1 MNFQDKVRLQT
12 GLTFDDVL
20 LVPRRSRIASRH
32 AVDTSSRISR
42 NIRCRLPILSANM
55 DTVTEAAMAVA
66 MARAG
71 GIGIIHRFLAPER
84 QAQEVTRVKRAESL
98 VVADPVTIRQDCTV
112 GQALQTMRE
121 REVGGLVVLDREG
134 RVCGILTRRDTAL
147 APDTDVPVSELM
159 TPRERLVTALPGIS
173 LPDARALLHAHR
185 VEKLPLVQ
193 EDGRLVGLITAQD
206 ILKLQQ
212 HPNSTKDERGR
223 LRVGAAVGVRAADVE
238 RAGLLLAAG
247 ADLLVLDIAHG
258 HSDLALEMLRRL
270 KAEYPKAEIMAGNV
284 ATPEGVRDLA
294 EAGADAVK
302 VGVGSGSICITRVVT
317 GSGYPQLSA
326 ILESAEVA
334 RALDVP
340 LVSDGGVRQ
349 GGDLTKALAAG
360 ASSVM
365 VGGLLA
371 GTTESPGASV
381 IRDGRRY
388 KVVRGMA
395 SLTANVS
402 RLEVDQHREVDPED
416 WERVVP
422 EGVEATVP
430 YRGDVTDV
438 LYQLVGG
445 LRSGMTYV
453 GASSLQD
460 LWERAQF
467 VRITGA
473 GFKESGS
480 HDVQRI

>member
-1 MNFQDKVRLQT
+1 MHG
-12 GLTFDDVL
+12 GLEE
-20 LVPRRSRIASRH
+20 H
-32 AVDTSSRISR
+32 
-42 NIRCRLPILSANM
+42 
-55 DTVTEAAMAVA
+55 
-66 MARAG
+66 
-71 GIGIIHRFLAPER
+71 
-84 QAQEVTRVKRAESL
+84 EVTGPG
-98 VVADPVTIRQDCTV
+98 VV
-112 GQALQTMRE
+112 
-121 REVGGLVVLDREG
+121 DRG
-134 RVCGILTRRDTAL
+134 DLAAL
-147 APDTDVPVSELM
+147 A
-159 TPRERLVTALPGIS
+159 
-173 LPDARALLHAHR
+173 
-185 VEKLPLVQ
+185 
-193 EDGRLVGLITAQD
+193 GLITAQD
-206 ILKLQQ
+206 ILKLEQ
-212 HPNSTKDERGR
+212 HPDATKDARGR
-223 LRVGAAVGVRAADVE
+223 LRVGAAVGVRAADLE
-238 RAGLLLAAG
+238 RAARCLAAG

-258 HSDLALEMLRRL
+258 HSDLALRMLQQL
-270 KAEYPKAEIMAGNV
+270 KSEFPGVEVMAGNV

-302 VGVGSGSICITRVVT
+302 VGVGSGSICITRIVT

-340 LVSDGGVRQ
+340 LVSDGGIRQ
-349 GGDLTKALAAG
+349 GGDITKALAAG

-365 VGGLLA
+365 LGGLLA

-395 SLTANVS
+395 SLSANVS
-402 RLEVDQHREVDPED
+402 RLEVDQRREVDPED

-430 YRGDVTDV
+430 YRGDVADI

-445 LRSGMTYV
+445 LRSGMTYL
-453 GASSLQD
+453 GASRIEE
-460 LWERAQF
+460 LWEEAEF

-480 HDVQRI
+480 HDVQKI

>member
-1 MNFQDKVRLQT
+1 
-12 GLTFDDVL
+12 
-20 LVPRRSRIASRH
+20 
-32 AVDTSSRISR
+32 
-42 NIRCRLPILSANM
+42 
-55 DTVTEAAMAVA
+55 
-66 MARAG
+66 
-71 GIGIIHRFLAPER
+71 
-84 QAQEVTRVKRAESL
+84 
-98 VVADPVTIRQDCTV
+98 
-112 GQALQTMRE
+112 LQTMRE

-193 EDGRLVGLITAQD
+193 EDGHLVGLITAQD

-258 HSDLALEMLRRL
+258 HSDLALEMLKRL
-270 KAEYPKAEIMAGNV
+270 KAEYPQAEIMAGNV

-334 RALDVP
+334 RSLDVP

-430 YRGDVTDV
+430 YRGDVADV

-467 VRITGA
+467 IRITGA